1 MVNQLGLQLKKYLLI
16 FVIFIFI
23 QFNQSLFAQDRSFIA
38 TSVAVFDVIQQ
49 HEPSI
54 EGRLEYRLN
63 KLNWKLDPFIGVM
76 GNSDEAKYIYFG
88 TYSEFVFF
96 NKLVLSPSSA
106 LGFYF
111 RGKSKDLSFILE
123 FRSQFEVSYRFSN
136 SMKLGLSLTHISN
149 AGIKPPNIGVES
161 LALTLIFPIH

>member
-1 MVNQLGLQLKKYLLI
+1 MFLKRIVFTIVLLYLFL
-16 FVIFIFI
+16 FAK
-23 QFNQSLFAQDRSFIA
+23 LTFAQDRSFIA
-38 TSVAVFDVIQQ
+38 TSVAAFDVIQQ

-54 EGRLEYRLN
+54 EGRLEYRLD
-63 KLNWKLDPFIGVM
+63 KSNWKLDPFIGVM

-149 AGIKPPNIGVES
+149 AGIKPPNISVES